1 MNRRGD
7 HKDPHGDVPVKLGG
21 TALSKFPSA
30 PMHTLGAFFACSSR
44 GRLAVFNE
52 VKGAQFTALEHEVM
66 AFWRERDIFKKSTT
80 KPAPEGNYVFYE
92 GPPTA
97 NGKPGVHHVISRC
110 YKDLFPRFKTMQ
122 GFRVG
127 RKGGW
132 DTHGL
137 PVEIA
142 IEKRLGFT
150 KKSDIEAFGVE
161 KFNQLCREYVFEN
174 IQDWNAMTE
183 RIGYW
188 LDLGDA
194 YVTYDNSYIESCW
207 WVMKSLWER
216 GLLGEDYKTTWH
228 CPRSNTSLSSHE
240 VAQGYKEN
248 VEDPSVHP
256 KFPAEP
262 EGLRARGLLNTSEMR
277 PVSLLAWT
285 TTPWTLAANTGLAVR
300 GDADYAVVAAAGRYG
315 GEGRGELY
323 VVLEDLAEK
332 TFGKGAFEVLKTFKG
347 DDLVGLTYKP
357 ILQGRVPAD
366 EDVASGWRVVADDA
380 VTLSDGTGVLHVAP
394 AYGDLDLGRRH
405 GLPTLFSVS
414 LLGEVFPEVKL
425 EATPGDGPYTGM
437 FFKDAD
443 GPIAADLTARG
454 LLFRSG
460 TIRHTYPFN
469 WRIMDVPLINVAK
482 KSWYIRTTKVKDKLL
497 ANNQKVN
504 WHPETIKTGRF
515 GKWLENNIDWALS
528 RERYWG
534 APLPIWEAGD
544 GERVCVGSVRELET
558 LTGRDLSDLDL
569 HRPYVDEVTFEC
581 DGKTFRRVPYVVDV
595 WFESGA
601 MPYAQWGYLGDESRA
616 ETREALAH
624 NFPADYICEAVD
636 QTRGWFY
643 SLHALGT
650 LLTDTGDG
658 EREPGALSW
667 LEPDTSAFKNVI
679 VLGHILDENGEKMS
693 KSKGNIVEPW
703 TVLDAVGADALRWY
717 LYASSPPEASKRF
730 SLPLVEETQRD
741 LFMTLWNSYSFFV
754 LYANLDLPDLTREVP
769 VTQRPEIDRWLVAKT
784 HALVR
789 DVTTRL
795 EDYDPTG
802 ASRLVRDF
810 VVDDLSNWYVRRNR
824 RRFWKAGGDA
834 DKLAAY
840 GTLYETLVTL
850 TKLMAPMAPFV
861 SEVIYRNLVLSVTP
875 DAPESVHLAKWPQAD
890 AALINDALLRDMN
903 ALVRVVELGR
913 GARAAS
919 KVKTRQPL
927 PEVLVRVRSA
937 EELAG
942 LKRLEPQ
949 LLEELNVKKA
959 IYLDVTADFVAY
971 DVKPNLPLIGKRFGK
986 LIPALKKAIQEA
998 DGREIARNVREGRDT
1013 VLMLSGD
1020 EHRLEPEAFLLDAK
1034 SPEGYAALEERG
1046 YLAALNTRL
1055 TPELVR
1061 EGLARDVIR
1070 LVQNARKNAG
1080 LEVSDTIH
1088 LSLQVEG
1095 DVLGAAQVHLETI
1108 KNEVLA
1114 DTLSFEPLT
1123 GSLGGAVYSEQAE
1136 VEGTPLAISLRKA
1149 EKPAQTV

>member
-1 MNRRGD
+1 VSDKTMFG
-7 HKDPHGDVPVKLGG
+7 
-21 TALSKFPSA
+21 
-30 PMHTLGAFFACSSR
+30 
-44 GRLAVFNE
+44 E
-52 VKGAQFTALEHEVM
+52 VKGVQFPVLEAEVM
-66 AFWRERDIFKKSTT
+66 AYWREHDIFKQSVAKAS
-80 KPAPEGNYVFYE
+80 PEGDYVFYE

-122 GFRVG
+122 GYRVG

-150 KKSDIEAFGVE
+150 KKSEIEAYGVE
-161 KFNQLCREYVFEN
+161 KFNQLCRDYVFEN

-188 LDLGDA
+188 LDLEDA
-194 YVTYDNSYIESCW
+194 YVTYDNAYIESCW

-240 VAQGYKEN
+240 VSQGYKEN
-248 VEDPSVHP
+248 VEDPSVYP
-256 KFPAEP
+256 KFPADRV
-262 EGLRARGLLNTSEMR
+262 GLQSRGLLNEQETR

-285 TTPWTLAANTGLAVR
+285 TTPWTLAANSALAVK
-300 GDADYAVVAAAGRYG
+300 GDAVYALVSAAGRYG
-315 GEGRGELY
+315 GEGQDELY
-323 VVLEDLAEK
+323 IVLADLAEK
-332 TFGKGAFEVLKTFKG
+332 VFGEGAFEVLETFSG
-347 DDLVGLTYKP
+347 DALVGLSYAP
-357 ILQGRVPAD
+357 ILQGQVPED
-366 EDVASGWRVVADDA
+366 ETGKGWRVVADDS
-380 VTLSDGTGVLHVAP
+380 VTLSDGSGVLHVAP
-394 AYGDLDLGRRH
+394 AYGDLELGRRH

-414 LLGEVFPEVKL
+414 LLGEVLPEVKL
-425 EATPGDGPYTGM
+425 DGAPGDGPYTGM

-443 GPIAADLTARG
+443 GPLAADLLERG

-469 WRIMDVPLINVAK
+469 WRMMDVPLINVAK
-482 KSWYIRTTKVKDKLL
+482 KSWYIRTTLLRDKLL
-497 ANNQKVN
+497 ENNAAVN
-504 WHPETIKTGRF
+504 WNPETIKTGRF

-528 RERYWG
+528 RERFWG
-534 APLPIWEAGD
+534 APLPIWEADD
-544 GERVCVGSVRELET
+544 GERVCVGSVAELEA
-558 LTGRDLSDLDL
+558 LTGRDLSDLEL
-569 HRPYVDEVTFEC
+569 HRPFVDEVTFEQG
-581 DGKTFRRVPYVVDV
+581 GKTFRRVPYVVDV

-601 MPYAQWGYLGDESRA
+601 MPYAQWGYLGDSSSEA
-616 ETREALAH
+616 TRDKLAR

-650 LLTDTGDG
+650 LLTDSGDKG
-658 EREPGALSW
+658 DDEREGRPPGALAW

-730 SLPLVEETQRD
+730 SLALVEETQRD

-754 LYANLDLPDLTREVP
+754 LYANLDRPDLTQTVP
-769 VTQRPEIDRWLVAKT
+769 FAERPEIDRWLVAKM

-789 DVTTRL
+789 DVTARL

-802 ASRLVRDF
+802 ASRMVRDF
-810 VVDDLSNWYVRRNR
+810 VVDELSNWYVRRNR
-824 RRFWKAGGDA
+824 RRFWKSGTDA

-861 SEVIYRNLVLSVTP
+861 SEVIYRNLVLSVRA
-875 DAPESVHLAKWPQAD
+875 DAPESVHLASWPEAD
-890 AALINDALLRDMN
+890 AALIDDTLLRDMN

-942 LKRLEPQ
+942 LRRLEPQ

-959 IYLDVTADFVAY
+959 TYLGVTADFVAY
-971 DVKPNLPLIGKRFGK
+971 DVKPNLPLVGKRFGK
-986 LIPALKKAIQEA
+986 LIPALKKAIQET
-998 DGREIARNVREGRDT
+998 DGRSIAKNVREGRQTALTLDGQEY
-1013 VLMLSGD
+1013 S
-1020 EHRLEPEAFLLDAK
+1020 LEPEAFLLDAK

-1070 LVQNARKNAG
+1070 MVQNARKNAG
-1080 LEVSDTIH
+1080 LQVSDFIT
-1088 LSLQVEG
+1088 LSLQTEG
-1095 DVLGAAQVHLETI
+1095 DVLEAVEKHRETI
-1108 KNEVLA
+1108 QNEVLA
-1114 DTLSFEPLT
+1114 GELSFEPLRD
-1123 GSLGGAVYSEQAE
+1123 AAYSEQAE
-1136 VEGTPLAISLRKA
+1136 VEGTPLGIGLSKA
-1149 EKPAQTV
+1149 AKPAQAV